1 MGFEGSTMLRE
12 VRFVWQQRGGVSRL
26 RLGCFRLSSRVR
38 LLYLTITCPHLR
50 VHPGS
55 SLLLVRQSPQVGSCP
70 GQLGFSAPTCAA
82 PFP

>member
-1 MGFEGSTMLRE
+1 MFEAWL
-12 VRFVWQQRGGVSRL
+12 F
-26 RLGCFRLSSRVR
+26 SS
-38 LLYLTITCPHLR
+38 LLASAIAVFNHNLPHLR

-55 SLLLVRQSPQVGSCP
+55 SLLLVRQSAEVGSCP